1 MILCCCRVSDEVI
14 EQTVRAEPARTGKL
28 HAEMQ
33 VFVAFGPGVG
43 LQDHRNAQPVALGEG
58 HLHDLAHIALPL
70 IRLPHAD

>member
-43 LQDHRNAQPVALGEG
+43 LQNHRNAQPVALAARARRVQ
-58 HLHDLAHIALPL
+58 HPALQ
-70 IRLPHAD
+70 RHART